1 VDSHPAALLR
11 YRFGSFEHM
20 LNHLHIMEGRTLFF
34 LRETRAQLAGGSRVV
49 VEFSF
54 GSAGQATTVRGSV
67 LARIDGESGQHGEWI
82 EFPDARLARRLEQ
95 GQAALTGRAQRRL
108 ACDMLVEV
116 KAGEAA
122 RLGRMIDV
130 SLHGVRIVG
139 VVGLS
144 RGDEVQVRI
153 MGAEAPLPAVLGR
166 VQVVRSDPGGDIAV
180 KFVRSDVTA
189 RVASSKLYSAVEES
203 WRKARELMHPALCC
217 VGGALQEPPVPHM
230 KSHV

>member
-1 VDSHPAALLR
+1 MDSHSAALLR

-20 LNHLHIMEGRTLFF
+20 QNHLHVMEGRTLFF
-34 LRETRAQLAGGSRVV
+34 LREARAQLAGGSRVV

-54 GSAGQATTVRGSV
+54 GNTGQATTVRGSV

-95 GQAALTGRAQRRL
+95 GQAALAGRAQRRL
-108 ACDMLVEV
+108 GCDMLVEV
-116 KAGEAA
+116 KAGEVA

-139 VVGLS
+139 VIGLA
-144 RGDEVQVRI
+144 REVRI

-166 VQVVRSDPGGDIAV
+166 VQVGRSDPGGDVAV
-180 KFVRSDVTA
+180 KFVRTDVTA
-189 RVASSKLYSAVEES
+189 RVASSKLYSAVQES
-203 WRKARELMHPALCC
+203 WQKARELMHSPLCC
-217 VGGALQEPPVPHM
+217 AGGAVQEPPVPHM
-230 KSHV
+230 KSHT